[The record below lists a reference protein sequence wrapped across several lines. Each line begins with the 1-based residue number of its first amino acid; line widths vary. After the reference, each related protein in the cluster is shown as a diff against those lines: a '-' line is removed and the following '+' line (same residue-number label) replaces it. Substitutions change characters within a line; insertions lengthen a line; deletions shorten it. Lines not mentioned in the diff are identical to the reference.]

1 MLEHFNSTYK
11 RATSKPSLL
20 SKMRNLL
27 TDQVAKKIYLTMILP
42 VMTYCCLVNLRSTES
57 QKNRL
62 ESLGNRLTKVVNVNS
77 DITRNQNYKNGMPA
91 NLLED
96 TWMVHAVKSF

>member
-1 MLEHFNSTYK
+1 MLEQFNSTYK

-42 VMTYCCLVNLRSTES
+42 VMTYCCLVNLKSTES

-77 DITRNQNYKNGMPA
+77 DITRIQNCKNGMPA

-96 TWMVHAVKSF
+96 TWMVHAVKNF